1 MISELKKLIVSQSNV
16 EQVSTQLNIL
26 VQKINELSLL
36 SMQLTSNTVREDL
49 PKRESL
55 RSTLNMSAFREN
67 QQDEQLQNMQL
78 KVQLE
83 LANGE
88 LNALRNQKLS
98 GQNEQYLQKYVQTL
112 EEDLRQTVQR
122 FDQLSQEKWALV
134 DQIQELKT
142 EGAGLRQKLQEM
154 SAVQE
159 NMAHKEHIIQ
169 Q

>member
-36 SMQLTSNTVREDL
+36 SMQLTSNTVREEL

-88 LNALRNQKLS
+88 LNALRSQKLS